1 LRSQTE
7 TLSHPFSG
15 FNWKA
20 IEVEMTT
27 LHGSRLLL
35 SIAAFCAF
43 GAGAVS
49 AGNPL
54 ERHLAIGHTP
64 TFQSGD
70 TVPQE
75 GVFEIA
81 LKPVADVV
89 YLMRSDD
96 TVLTNNGGLVTVE
109 NVPPGRYAILLS
121 QKARLEVVQLQP
133 FAPIPMIL
141 GDTESDLGLATI
153 SAKGGPLTL
162 QLSGVAAPSITVAVV
177 PLSDQR
183 MMRSE

>member
-1 LRSQTE
+1 MATLRC
-7 TLSHPFSG
+7 
-15 FNWKA
+15 
-20 IEVEMTT
+20 
-27 LHGSRLLL
+27 SRLLL
-35 SIAAFCAF
+35 LIAAFCAF
-43 GAGAVS
+43 DTGAVS

-54 ERHLAIGHTP
+54 ERHLVIGPTP

-89 YLMRSDD
+89 YLLRSNDM
-96 TVLTNNGGLVTVE
+96 VLTNNGGLVTVE
-109 NVPPGRYAILLS
+109 NVPTGRYAILLS

-133 FAPIPMIL
+133 FAPIPVIL

-162 QLSGVAAPSITVAVV
+162 QLSGVPTSSITVAVI
-177 PLSDQR
+177 PISDQR